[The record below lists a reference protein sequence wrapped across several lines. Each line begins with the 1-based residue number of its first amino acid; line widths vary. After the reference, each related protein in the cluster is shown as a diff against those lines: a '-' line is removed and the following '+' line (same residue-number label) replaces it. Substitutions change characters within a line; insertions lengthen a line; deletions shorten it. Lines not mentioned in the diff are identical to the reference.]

1 MSHVGHCH
9 PDVVRA
15 GQQQMNVLNT
25 NTRYLHPNLVK
36 YAKVEEGGGE
46 EKKRG
51 EEERR
56 EERMALALLSPP
68 TYLLLTY
75 RLSSRYLF
83 ADLLL

>member
-36 YAKVEEGGGE
+36 YAKVEEGE
-46 EKKRG
+46 ERR
-51 EEERR
+51 RR
-56 EERMALALLSPP
+56 EERGEDGTRPSIP
-68 TYLLLTY
+68 TYLPPAYISPLV
-75 RLSSRYLF
+75 SLF
-83 ADLLL
+83 IR